1 MKTTRSA
8 LVPLLV
14 PLLFVVQ
21 PTSAASPERDIVE
34 IVSAAPLSD
43 GQSVPGLLTGQRFM
57 DGLRDAEELVRG
69 DVPEAAAP
77 GLEAIIGELRQLQSG
92 GGPDPQL
99 PPSYWSDGE
108 LWLPVRAE
116 TLHVLLDAPV
126 LLPRPRPGQKG
137 GQVGNLP
144 ARAQRIFWLPVGRT
158 IELVVQARHWLPIE
172 REGRERAQVLL
183 TAAIGLQQPSVVL
196 KDRPLILAYYDV
208 ESALAAV
215 PDWSPAVRDRLRRA
229 AETLAG
235 DHDAAELA
243 GRVQAQA
250 DRLTPDLRALQDLAL
265 ALRKQIAV
273 AAGPTQSGGSP

>member
-1 MKTTRSA
+1 MKTTSSA

-21 PTSAASPERDIVE
+21 PTLAASPERDIVE
-34 IVSAAPLSD
+34 IVSAGPLSD
-43 GQSVPGLLTGQRFM
+43 GQSMPGLLTGQRLM
-57 DGLRDAEELVRG
+57 DGLRGAEELVRG

-77 GLEAIIGELRQLQSG
+77 GLDAIIGELRQLQSG
-92 GGPDPQL
+92 GGPDPQ
-99 PPSYWSDGE
+99 PPASYWSGGE

-116 TLHVLLDAPV
+116 TLQVLIDAPV

-158 IELVVQARHWLPIE
+158 IELVLEARHWLPIE
-172 REGRERAQVLL
+172 MGGRERAQRLL
-183 TAAIGLQQPSVVL
+183 TAAIGPPQSSIVL
-196 KDRPLILAYYDV
+196 EDRPLILAYYDV
-208 ESALAAV
+208 ESALAVV
-215 PDWSPAVRDRLRRA
+215 PDWTPAVRDRLRRA
-229 AETLAG
+229 AEALANDPG
-235 DHDAAELA
+235 TAGLA

-273 AAGPTQSGGSP
+273 AVEPT